1 MLRRTAT
8 LTKVVLAILC
18 ATLLQAC
25 EDAPDRDF
33 ATELTILMASENES
47 LKPLLDE
54 FAQANGVSIAT
65 TSKGSVEIMH
75 ALESDSLDFDAIWP
89 SNSIWISL
97 GEKSNRI
104 RNAKPIL
111 VTPVVM
117 AVRDELL
124 HSFGWAGKEVRVE
137 DIAKKVSQRKLRF
150 AMTSASQSNSGASAY
165 LAFLHGLKGT
175 DDPLSAADLENDTLL
190 DKMRILLAG
199 VNRSSGSS
207 GWLKDLFLQGDFD
220 AMVNYESIVIETN
233 KALVQQGRKPLH
245 VIYPENGVAI
255 ADAPLGMVAGKG
267 APKEKL
273 FAKLQDW
280 LRSPQIQARM
290 ASFGRR
296 PAIPGAEFRPEA
308 STWDTAWGIQP
319 NRLLSPFP
327 LPQAAVIRVA
337 LEKYQTEL
345 RKPSR
350 TVFCL
355 DFSTSMKGDRIAQ
368 LRKAMRMVL
377 DPTQARYHLIQAARR
392 DTIAVVAFSDHV
404 LWTETVA
411 PHDSIQALQLA
422 NRIDG
427 QEPYGGTAIYSAV
440 IQAMGILTQ
449 HDTLSHVPSVV
460 LLTDGESN
468 TGSSFYDL
476 QSLQS
481 KLGRDIPVFSIRFGD
496 ASSAQLDAIAAM
508 TKARVLDGTKDLA
521 KAFRQVK
528 GYN

>member
-1 MLRRTAT
+1 MIQRSSRLA
-8 LTKVVLAILC
+8 KIVLALACLAALVSCKTPDADGSADGLNIL
-18 ATLLQAC
+18 
-25 EDAPDRDF
+25 
-33 ATELTILMASENES
+33 IASENES
-47 LKPLLDE
+47 LRPLLDE
-54 FAQANGVSIAT
+54 FAKNEGVAIST

-75 ALESDSLDFDAIWP
+75 ALEAGNLDFDGIWP

-97 GEKSNRI
+97 GDKSNQI

-117 AVRDELL
+117 AVRDDLA

-137 DIAKKVSQRKLRF
+137 DIAKKVAQHKLRF
-150 AMTSASQSNSGASAY
+150 AMTSASQSNSGASAF

-175 DDPLSAADLENDTLL
+175 DDPLTADDLENDTLL
-190 DKMRILLAG
+190 AKMRSLLAG

-233 KALVQQGRKPLH
+233 QALVKQRRKPLH

-255 ADAPLGMVAGKG
+255 ADAPLGMVSGKG
-267 APKEKL
+267 PAKEKL

-280 LRSPQIQARM
+280 LRSPAVQARL
-290 ASFGRR
+290 AGFGRR
-296 PAIPGAEFRPEA
+296 PGIPGADFRPDPA
-308 STWDTAWGIQP
+308 IWDTAWGIQP
-319 NRLLSPFP
+319 NRILSPFP
-327 LPQAAVIRVA
+327 MPQAAVIRLA
-337 LEKYQTEL
+337 LDKYQTEL

-355 DFSTSMKGDRIAQ
+355 DYSSSMEGERIAQ
-368 LRKAMRMVL
+368 LRQAMRMVL
-377 DPTQARYHLIQAARR
+377 DPSQARYHLIQAARR
-392 DTIAVVAFSDHV
+392 DTITVIAFSNQV
-404 LWTETVA
+404 LWSETVA
-411 PHDSIQALQLA
+411 PHDSVQALALA
-422 NRIDG
+422 DRIDR
-427 QEPYGGTAIYSAV
+427 EDPRGGTAIHSAV
-440 IQAMGILTQ
+440 MEAVRLLSR
-449 HDTLSHVPSVV
+449 HDTLTHVPSVV

-468 TGSSFYDL
+468 TGASFEEFQQL
-476 QSLQS
+476 QSRLH
-481 KLGRDIPVFSIRFGD
+481 RDIPVFSIRFGD
-496 ASSAQLDAIAAM
+496 ASSSQLDAIASV